1 MTEQLNKVNFDKA
14 VDKEKYEIKLQSL
27 QKELK
32 EMQNAHMV
40 NFGLIADL
48 TPKLCQ
54 SHLSKL
60 TINEDI
66 IRANID
72 KETQKRDRRAEDE
85 FRLN

>member
-1 MTEQLNKVNFDKA
+1 
-14 VDKEKYEIKLQSL
+14 
-27 QKELK
+27 
-32 EMQNAHMV
+32 MV

-72 KETQKRDRRAEDE
+72 KET
-85 FRLN
+85 